1 MSLQHNCNAL
11 SSFQTFCN
19 QNSHSMQANSHK
31 IQNEMYN
38 GVISNLAN
46 ARVSSPAT
54 LQMQAFRAS
63 VKTCQCKGFH
73 DFILPCFMFSQT
85 YLTLTKAIKHIYM
98 HYLLLYNQ
106 ACSFNRKRLEQIF
119 TLSTKR
125 LFIFYCHG
133 AHNRTLFYQM

>member
-19 QNSHSMQANSHK
+19 QNSHSIQKNSHK
-31 IQNEMYN
+31 IQKEMYN

-54 LQMQAFRAS
+54 LQMQGFRVS

-73 DFILPCFMFSQT
+73 DFILPFFMFSQT

-98 HYLLLYNQ
+98 HYLLLYDE

-125 LFIFYCHG
+125 LFNFCCRG
-133 AHNRTLFYQM
+133 AHNTTSFY

>member
-1 MSLQHNCNAL
+1 
-11 SSFQTFCN
+11 
-19 QNSHSMQANSHK
+19 
-31 IQNEMYN
+31 MYT

-54 LQMQAFRAS
+54 LQMQGFRAS

-85 YLTLTKAIKHIYM
+85 YLTLTKAIKHICM

-106 ACSFNRKRLEQIF
+106 ACSFSRKRLEQIF
-119 TLSTKR
+119 TLSTKG
-125 LFIFYCHG
+125 LFNFCRRG
-133 AHNRTLFYQM
+133 AHNTTSFY